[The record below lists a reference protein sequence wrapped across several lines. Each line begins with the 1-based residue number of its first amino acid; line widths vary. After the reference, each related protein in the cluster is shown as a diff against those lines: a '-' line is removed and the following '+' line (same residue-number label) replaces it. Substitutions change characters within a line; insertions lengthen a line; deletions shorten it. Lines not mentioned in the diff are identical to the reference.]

1 MSRDIQPLLTQSQ
14 SKKRIEREKAISE
27 INHTLQSSLS
37 ADSLTAEISSFISD
51 ALNSDLGSMS
61 WEDTHGVLLLI
72 RMLAQLGKI
81 SSSLVE
87 LYLAK
92 YNTLILSREVAVR
105 NETAKLLEVLSK
117 VFGYECFSKL
127 QDTVLS
133 QAEHY
138 NSISTSSK
146 DSQSANFS
154 FSPKRTNAD
163 ELNEALT
170 WKYLESYLE
179 SIR

>member
-1 MSRDIQPLLTQSQ
+1 MSTELPTLLTQSQ
-14 SKKRIEREKAISE
+14 SKKRIEREKAISH
-27 INHTLQSSLS
+27 INNTLQSSVS
-37 ADSLTAEISSFISD
+37 ADSLIAEISTFVSD
-51 ALNSDLGSMS
+51 TLVSDLIAVP
-61 WEDTHGVLLLI
+61 WENTHGVLLLI
-72 RMLAQLGKI
+72 EMLAQLGKI
-81 SSSLVE
+81 SSGLVE

-92 YNTLILSREVAVR
+92 YNTLILSKEVVVR

-133 QAEHY
+133 QAEHF
-138 NSISTSSK
+138 NSISTLK
-146 DSQSANFS
+146 DPQSTTPNPS
-154 FSPKRTNAD
+154 DTSDT
-163 ELNEALT
+163 LNEAIT